1 MLIRPGQTVWR
12 AERAFRAALIVDM
25 AAYFKAAR
33 EAIGQARR
41 TVHLLGWAFD
51 PDTFV
56 EPDREGGG
64 PARDAIGPRL
74 RRLAIERPDL
84 DVRVLIWK
92 SALPVA
98 ASQRFFP
105 HRAKRCFKGSPVRF
119 LLDAKTPLGACHHQK
134 ALVIDDALAFAGG
147 GDIAPDR
154 WDTLDHLDH
163 NPHRHTRSGGYYRPR
178 HEVMSVFDGPA
189 AAAMGEL
196 FRDRWETA
204 TGERPAPAPAPEPHV
219 PDLWPPCES
228 VDLRDVC
235 VGVARTQ
242 PRWRGRPEIREVEAL
257 HLSSIAAART
267 TIYMENQYF
276 TSPVIAESLA
286 ARLAEPEG
294 PEVVLV
300 STHDS
305 PSWFDRA
312 TMDRTRL
319 AFLQRLKL
327 ADEAGRSGG
336 GKLHA
341 FSPVTQDGTNII
353 VHAKLTFIDDALMR
367 VGSAN
372 INNRSMGFDTEC
384 DLAFEAQDGAQGD
397 EARRVIRRLRTHL
410 LAHWLSV
417 EAQALDA
424 ALARTGSLGLAI
436 KAMDAPEVRR
446 LRPLEPAPIGPLRE
460 LIARFHLGD
469 PSGPGDSWAPWGRR
483 AALHR
488 DLARISMQL
497 ARADL
502 PAPAPRRLSDET
514 V

>member
-1 MLIRPGQTVWR
+1 MLIRPGETVWR
-12 AERAFRAALIVDM
+12 AEQAHRVALIVDM

-33 EAIGQARR
+33 EAILKARR
-41 TVHLLGWAFD
+41 SVHLLGWAFD

-64 PARDAIGPRL
+64 PGRDAIGPRL
-74 RRLAIERPDL
+74 RRLAIDRPEI

-92 SALPVA
+92 SALPVS
-98 ASQRFFP
+98 ASQHFFP

-119 LLDAKTPLGACHHQK
+119 LLDAKVPFGACHHQK
-134 ALVIDDALAFAGG
+134 ALVIDDALAFGGG

-163 NPHRHTRSGGYYRPR
+163 NPHRRKRGGGYYQPR

-189 AAAMGEL
+189 ARAMGEL
-196 FRDRWETA
+196 FRDRWENA
-204 TGERPAPAPAPEPHV
+204 TGERPAEAPPPAAGA
-219 PDLWPPCES
+219 PDLWPACES

-242 PRWRGRPEIREVEAL
+242 PRWNGRPEIREVEAL
-257 HLSSIAAART
+257 HLSAIAAART

-276 TSPVIAESLA
+276 TSPVLAEALA
-286 ARLAEPEG
+286 ARLAEPQG

-300 STHDS
+300 TTRHS
-305 PSWFDRA
+305 PSYFDRA

-319 AFLQRLKL
+319 AFFQRLKL
-327 ADEAGRSGG
+327 ADEAGRPGG

-341 FSPVTQDGTNII
+341 FCPVTHDGADII
-353 VHAKLTFIDDALMR
+353 VHAKLTFIDDAMMR

-384 DLAFEAQDGAQGD
+384 DLAFEARDGAFGD
-397 EARRVIRRLRTHL
+397 EARATIRRLRTHL

-417 EAQALDA
+417 EASALDD
-424 ALARTGSLGLAI
+424 ALARTGGLGQAI
-436 KAMDAPEVRR
+436 EALDTPDVRR
-446 LRPLEPAPIGPLRE
+446 LRPLRPARLGPFWE
-460 LIARFHLGD
+460 FVARSHLGD
-469 PSGPGDSWAPWGRR
+469 PSGPGDSWTPWTRR
-483 AALHR
+483 AALDR
-488 DLARISMQL
+488 DLARVGADL
-497 ARADL
+497 AAADL
-502 PAPAPRRLSDET
+502 PAPAPRTLSDET

>member
-1 MLIRPGQTVWR
+1 MLIRPGHTVWR
-12 AERAFRAALIVDM
+12 AERAHRAALIVDM
-25 AAYFKAAR
+25 AAYFKAVR
-33 EAIGQARR
+33 EAILKARR
-41 TVHLLGWAFD
+41 SVHLLGWAFD

-56 EPDREGGG
+56 EPDRKGGG

-74 RRLAIERPDL
+74 RQLAIERPEL

-98 ASQRFFP
+98 ASQHFFP
-105 HRAKRCFKGSPVRF
+105 HRAKRCFKGSPVKF
-119 LLDAKTPLGACHHQK
+119 LLDAKVPFGACHHQK
-134 ALVIDDALAFAGG
+134 ALVVDDVLAFGGG

-163 NPHRHTRSGGYYRPR
+163 NPHRHTRGGGYFPPR

-196 FRDRWETA
+196 FRDRWENA
-204 TGERPAPAPAPEPHV
+204 TGERPAVPPPGEPDGA
-219 PDLWPPCES
+219 DLWPPCES

-257 HLSSIAAART
+257 HLSSIAAAKT

-276 TSPVIAESLA
+276 TSPVMAEALA
-286 ARLAEPEG
+286 ARLAEPDG

-327 ADEAGRSGG
+327 ADEAGRPGG

-353 VHAKLTFIDDALMR
+353 VHAKLTFIDDSLMR

-384 DLAFEAQDGAQGD
+384 DLAFEASDSAAGD
-397 EARRVIRRLRTHL
+397 EARRVVHRLRTHL
-410 LAHWLSV
+410 LAHWLAV
-417 EAQALDA
+417 DEAALEA
-424 ALARTGSLGLAI
+424 ALARTGELGSAI
-436 KAMDAPEVRR
+436 KALDTPEVRR
-446 LRPLEPAPIGPLRE
+446 LRPLEPAPIGPLWE

-469 PSGPGDSWAPWGRR
+469 PSGPGDSWAPWSRR
-483 AALHR
+483 AALDG
-488 DLARISMQL
+488 DLARIAARL
-497 ARADL
+497 AQADL
-502 PAPAPRRLSDET
+502 PAPAPRRLGDKA

>member
-1 MLIRPGQTVWR
+1 MLIRPGETVWR
-12 AERAFRAALIVDM
+12 VETARRAALIVDM

-33 EAIGQARR
+33 EAILKARR
-41 TVHLLGWAFD
+41 SVHLLGWAFD

-64 PARDAIGPRL
+64 PERDAIGPRL
-74 RRLAIERPDL
+74 RRLATERPEL
-84 DVRVLIWK
+84 DVRVLIWR
-92 SALPVA
+92 SALPVS
-98 ASQRFFP
+98 ASQHFFP

-119 LLDAKTPLGACHHQK
+119 LLDAKVPFGACHHQK
-134 ALVIDDALAFAGG
+134 ALVVDDALAFAGG

-163 NPHRHTRSGGYYRPR
+163 NPHRHRRGGGYYQPR
-178 HEVMSVFDGPA
+178 HEVMSVFDGSA
-189 AAAMGEL
+189 ARAMGEL
-196 FRDRWETA
+196 FRDRWENA
-204 TGERPAPAPAPEPHV
+204 TGERPIEAPPPDADA

-242 PRWRGRPEIREVEAL
+242 PRWRGRREIREVEAL
-257 HLSSIAAART
+257 HLSAIVAART

-276 TSPVIAESLA
+276 TSPVLAEALA
-286 ARLAEPEG
+286 ARLAEPDG

-300 STHDS
+300 TTRHS
-305 PSWFDRA
+305 PSYFDRA

-319 AFLQRLKL
+319 AFFQRLKL
-327 ADEAGRSGG
+327 ADEAGRPGG
-336 GKLHA
+336 GRLHA
-341 FSPVTQDGTNII
+341 FCPVTHDGTDII
-353 VHAKLTFIDDALMR
+353 VHAKLAFIDDAMMR

-384 DLAFEAQDGAQGD
+384 DLAFEAQDGAEGD

-417 EAQALDA
+417 EASDLDA
-424 ALARTGSLGLAI
+424 ELARTGSLGRAI
-436 KAMDAPEVRR
+436 EALDTPEVRR
-446 LRPLEPAPIGPLRE
+446 LRPLEPAALGPLWE
-460 LIARFHLGD
+460 FVARSHLGD
-469 PSGPGDSWAPWGRR
+469 PSGPGDSWTPWTRR
-483 AALHR
+483 AALDR
-488 DLARISMQL
+488 DLARVS
-497 ARADL
+497 ARLTAADL
-502 PAPAPRRLSDET
+502 PAPAPRTLSDET